1 MSMKIWHQSF
11 TDLDSLPGYASMLA
25 ELGRRVCSTGTVVDL
40 HGVMPGTYPDG
51 VAPVDLGRY
60 RWVFEMI
67 QCQVVENCLR
77 AEREG
82 YDAVAISSFA
92 DPGLELVRSLV
103 DIPVVG
109 ALETAL
115 LVSCTIG
122 RRPGLLTLD
131 AGMVRLID
139 RLVVDYGF
147 SERVVGID
155 HLQPPLTEL
164 DLDKG
169 FGGSD
174 DLVERFRANAR
185 RLIAKGADVL
195 IPAEGA
201 LNALMVRNALEEVD
215 GVPVLDSYG
224 AVLAMAEMLVHLK
237 NRGGLRVSRSGAY
250 AKPPAS
256 TVEHIRAT
264 AVRALQGG

>member
-1 MSMKIWHQSF
+1 MKIWHQSF
-11 TDLDSLPGYASMLA
+11 TDLDSLPGYAGMLA
-25 ELGRRVCSTGTVVDL
+25 EQGRRVCSTGTVVDL
-40 HGVMPGTYPDG
+40 HGVRPGTYPDG
-51 VAPVDLGRY
+51 VAPVELGGY
-60 RWVFEMI
+60 RWVMEMI
-67 QCQVVENCLR
+67 QFQVVENCLR

-82 YDAVAISSFA
+82 YDAVAISCFA

-103 DIPVVG
+103 DIPVVSS
-109 ALETAL
+109 LETAL

-131 AGMVRLID
+131 GGMVRMIE
-139 RLVVDYGF
+139 RLVADYGF
-147 SERVVGID
+147 SERLVGID

-169 FGGSD
+169 FSGSAE
-174 DLVERFRANAR
+174 LVERFRANAR

-195 IPAEGA
+195 IPAEGV
-201 LNALMVRNALEEVD
+201 LNTLMVRNALEEVD

-237 NRGGLRVSRSGAY
+237 DRAGLRVSRSGAY

-264 AVRALQGG
+264 TVRALQLG